1 MNPDLSADWASAILG
16 LHQVLAEHLN
26 NAKPSVAPVRLP
38 DTTDWLQMMGGMS
51 APGLG
56 GGLAAPPG
64 FDGLAAS
71 SDGHAAWGS
80 AAQRYRE
87 AAFALQA
94 AWLKI
99 GYESLDALR
108 EALDEASAPRD
119 LRGVYDLW
127 VRCAEAAFARQRVTE
142 RYADL
147 VSELIN
153 AQVALLLASGIGSAP
168 SPDDPAALKE
178 ALAAA
183 KAREARLRAD
193 LEALRQTD
201 TAPPSP
207 AKKRVSKKS
216 KAAATAKTAKTA
228 KTVKKSKAGPT
239 GTAKKA
245 KNKRR
250 KKAGAKGGP
259 KP

>member
-26 NAKPSVAPVRLP
+26 SAKPSVAPVRLP

-56 GGLAAPPG
+56 GGLAVPPG
-64 FDGLAAS
+64 FDGLAAPS
-71 SDGHAAWGS
+71 EGDAAWRS
-80 AAQRYRE
+80 AAQRYHE

-99 GYESLDALR
+99 GDESLDVLR
-108 EALDEASAPRD
+108 EALDEASVPRD
-119 LRGVYDLW
+119 LRGIYDLW

-142 RYADL
+142 HYSDL

-168 SPDDPAALKE
+168 QPDDPAALKE

-216 KAAATAKTAKTA
+216 KAAATAKTAK
-228 KTVKKSKAGPT
+228 KSKAGPA
-239 GTAKKA
+239 GTSQKA

-250 KKAGAKGGP
+250 KKGGTKGGP
-259 KP
+259 GP

>member
-1 MNPDLSADWASAILG
+1 MNPDVSADWASAILG

-26 NAKPSVAPVRLP
+26 TAKSSVAPVRLP
-38 DTTDWLQMMGGMS
+38 DTTDWLRMMGGMS

-71 SDGHAAWGS
+71 SEAHAPWGP

-99 GYESLDALR
+99 GYESFDALR
-108 EALDEASAPRD
+108 EALNEASAPRD
-119 LRGVYDLW
+119 LRGIYDLW
-127 VRCAEAAFARQRVTE
+127 VSCAEAAFARQSVTGH
-142 RYADL
+142 YADL

-153 AQVALLLASGIGSAP
+153 AQAALLLSSGIGSAP
-168 SPDDPAALKE
+168 QPDDPAALKE

-216 KAAATAKTAKTA
+216 KTDATVKTA

-239 GTAKKA
+239 GTAQKA

>member
-1 MNPDLSADWASAILG
+1 MNPDVSADWASAILE

-26 NAKPSVAPVRLP
+26 TVKSSVAPVRLP

-51 APGLG
+51 APSLG
-56 GGLAAPPG
+56 SGLAAPPG
-64 FDGLAAS
+64 FDELAAS
-71 SDGHAAWGS
+71 YEGHPAWGS
-80 AAQRYRE
+80 AARRYRE

-99 GYESLDALR
+99 GYESFDALR
-108 EALDEASAPRD
+108 EALDGASAARD
-119 LRGVYDLW
+119 LRGIYDLW
-127 VRCAEAAFARQRVTE
+127 VSCAEAAFARQSVTK

-168 SPDDPAALKE
+168 QPDDPVVLKE

-201 TAPPSP
+201 TTPPSP

-216 KAAATAKTAKTA
+216 KTNTTA
-228 KTVKKSKAGPT
+228 KTVKKSKAGAT
-239 GTAKKA
+239 GTTSHKA

>member
-26 NAKPSVAPVRLP
+26 NAKPNVAPVRLP

-56 GGLAAPPG
+56 GGLAVPPG
-64 FDGLAAS
+64 FDGLAAPS
-71 SDGHAAWGS
+71 EGDAAWRS

-99 GYESLDALR
+99 GDESLDALR
-108 EALDEASAPRD
+108 EALDEASVPRD
-119 LRGVYDLW
+119 LRGIYDLW

-142 RYADL
+142 HYSDL

-168 SPDDPAALKE
+168 QPDDPAALKE

-193 LEALRQTD
+193 LEALRQTG

-216 KAAATAKTAKTA
+216 KVAATAKTAKI
-228 KTVKKSKAGPT
+228 SKAGPA
-239 GTAKKA
+239 GTSQKA

-250 KKAGAKGGP
+250 KKGGAKGGP
-259 KP
+259 GP

>member
-26 NAKPSVAPVRLP
+26 SAKPSVAPVRLP

-56 GGLAAPPG
+56 GGLAVPPG
-64 FDGLAAS
+64 FDGLAAPS
-71 SDGHAAWGS
+71 EGDAAWRS

-99 GYESLDALR
+99 GDESLDALR
-108 EALDEASAPRD
+108 EALDEASVPRD
-119 LRGVYDLW
+119 LRGIYDLW

-142 RYADL
+142 HYSDL

-168 SPDDPAALKE
+168 QPDDPAALKE

-193 LEALRQTD
+193 LEALRQTG

-216 KAAATAKTAKTA
+216 KVAATAKTAKI
-228 KTVKKSKAGPT
+228 SKAGPA
-239 GTAKKA
+239 GTSQKA

-250 KKAGAKGGP
+250 KKGGAKGGP
-259 KP
+259 GP

>member
-26 NAKPSVAPVRLP
+26 NAKPNVAPVRLP

-51 APGLG
+51 TPGIG
-56 GGLAAPPG
+56 GDLAAPPG
-64 FDGLAAS
+64 LDGLAAS
-71 SDGHAAWGS
+71 SEEHAAWGS

-99 GYESLDALR
+99 GYESFDALR
-108 EALDEASAPRD
+108 EALDEASEPRD
-119 LRGVYDLW
+119 LRGIYDLW

-142 RYADL
+142 HYSDL

-168 SPDDPAALKE
+168 QPDDPAALKE

-193 LEALRQTD
+193 LEALRQTG

-216 KAAATAKTAKTA
+216 KVAATAKTAKI
-228 KTVKKSKAGPT
+228 SKAGPA
-239 GTAKKA
+239 GTSQKA

-250 KKAGAKGGP
+250 KKGGAKGGP
-259 KP
+259 GP